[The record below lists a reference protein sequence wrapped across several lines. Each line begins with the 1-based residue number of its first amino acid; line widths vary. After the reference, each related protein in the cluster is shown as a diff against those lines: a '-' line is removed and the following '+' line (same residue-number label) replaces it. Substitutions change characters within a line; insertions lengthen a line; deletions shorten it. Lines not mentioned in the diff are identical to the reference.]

1 MPDEAG
7 VRCSYLGG
15 DAWHPPLLES
25 AHRLHDSLVQF
36 SGVAQASP
44 SCITFQVFTMHPT
57 RPSQHTSSLPSGLLA
72 LAALLAVL
80 IACDETGSNATDA
93 CFLFPEGDRQGFS
106 FDGIYDGGSATQIA
120 VSGCDASTIGLN
132 MGATPN
138 WASSATDS
146 TRALWVGMTGTCFPR
161 SAPNTG
167 FVRFGFVSPDLAS
180 NTDWQDL
187 DGFRFQ
193 ARSNIR
199 GVRVQPLARV
209 RMLDGTETYIASRNF
224 PSVPQTTSTS
234 APWTE
239 ASLAFS
245 DSVQTVLH
253 VEARVFVDPDSSFT
267 YPSPESAVWIDGVC
281 PTSPEASE

>member
-1 MPDEAG
+1 
-7 VRCSYLGG
+7 
-15 DAWHPPLLES
+15 
-25 AHRLHDSLVQF
+25 
-36 SGVAQASP
+36 
-44 SCITFQVFTMHPT
+44 MHLF
-57 RPSQHTSSLPSGLLA
+57 RPSQRPSSLPSGLLA

-80 IACDETGSNATDA
+80 IACDETGSDTTEA

-106 FDGIYDGGSATQIA
+106 FDGIYDGGTATQIA
-120 VSGCDASTIGLN
+120 VSGCDVSNIGLN
-132 MGATPN
+132 MGGTPN
-138 WASSATDS
+138 WPSSATDD
-146 TRALWVGMTGTCFPR
+146 TRAVWVGMTGTCFPQ

-167 FVRFGFVSPDLAS
+167 FVRYGFVSPDLAF

-209 RMLDGTETYIASRNF
+209 RKLDGTETYIASRTF
-224 PSVPQTTSTS
+224 PPLPQTTSTS

-239 ASLAFS
+239 ASLTFP

-267 YPSPESAVWIDGVC
+267 YPSPETAVWIDGVC
-281 PTSPEASE
+281 PTPSEPSE